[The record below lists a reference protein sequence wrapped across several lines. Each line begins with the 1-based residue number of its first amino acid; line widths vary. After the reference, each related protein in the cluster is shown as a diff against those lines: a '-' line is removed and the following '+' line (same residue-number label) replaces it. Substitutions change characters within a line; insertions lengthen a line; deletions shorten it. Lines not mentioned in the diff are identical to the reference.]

1 MAMYT
6 KSRGKM
12 VPLEEDHLTSVT
24 SNQFLGAFAPF
35 PRFAWIHPNA
45 PRDSYDM
52 VCKIVWSKA
61 TQVKPGRGQ
70 SSLEIQA
77 SKDDTPSVIMSS
89 DRAEKQQEDTDDY
102 THYEEDKKQYHTDF
116 TLPCPYLSGRRH
128 HGLSNP
134 ARVLSPVLEVEMRQI
149 KEEAGGKIKS
159 YFPLFLISQSCRE
172 RDVQDKQRSVENS
185 LQKMQVSQSSRT
197 GTQSSVPAPQ
207 HLVTNPVCFEG
218 HTPHLPDRE
227 GSLHPSKLPGDECG
241 SKKEQN
247 ASRGSDS
254 YSSDESDAVSLPGV
268 QSCAS
273 DSSNNDSV
281 VSAKVVKK
289 KEIPSSS
296 VELSC
301 DNEQDSFFTADE
313 DFPALTTINAGIPLS
328 LTGPPA
334 LGKIKSQ
341 WEIPLS
347 FHPHDIPTVTL
358 ASGVNDPVQA
368 PIQGKPEAPEAN
380 SKTKAPLP
388 VQEEAYDLLADFPA
402 LQPPKNPLA
411 LGGLRQRNPK
421 TNDAKGKGVLIST
434 PSHCQSCRG
443 SHERRLENSP
453 HEVSSICAGDQK
465 SVLDLQ
471 TFGTVRHRNSPTIS
485 CEQRKA
491 NKQPPPR
498 VAGADG
504 VGVSARSWANAAKAG
519 MKQAAAPQEKARP
532 ATFQQIVTINKAKAE
547 YGATPKINKKATV
560 FHPGSNQKHF
570 GVQPHQANYPPG
582 FSFPFQQATGVP
594 PESGR
599 VKWQPW

>member
-1 MAMYT
+1 M
-6 KSRGKM
+6 
-12 VPLEEDHLTSVT
+12 
-24 SNQFLGAFAPF
+24 
-35 PRFAWIHPNA
+35 
-45 PRDSYDM
+45 
-52 VCKIVWSKA
+52 
-61 TQVKPGRGQ
+61 
-70 SSLEIQA
+70 
-77 SKDDTPSVIMSS
+77 
-89 DRAEKQQEDTDDY
+89 
-102 THYEEDKKQYHTDF
+102 
-116 TLPCPYLSGRRH
+116 
-128 HGLSNP
+128 
-134 ARVLSPVLEVEMRQI
+134 
-149 KEEAGGKIKS
+149 
-159 YFPLFLISQSCRE
+159 
-172 RDVQDKQRSVENS
+172 QDKQRSVENS

-207 HLVTNPVCFEG
+207 HPVTNPVCFEG

-241 SKKEQN
+241 SEKEQN
-247 ASRGSDS
+247 ASRDSDS
-254 YSSDESDAVSLPGV
+254 YSSDDSDAVSLPEV

-301 DNEQDSFFTADE
+301 DNEQNSFFTADE

-334 LGKIKSQ
+334 LGKIKGQ

-380 SKTKAPLP
+380 SKTKAPPAVP
-388 VQEEAYDLLADFPA
+388 VQNEAYDLLADFPA

-471 TFGTVRHRNSPTIS
+471 TFGTVRHHNSPTIS

-498 VAGADG
+498 GNK
-504 VGVSARSWANAAKAG
+504 SAMCLYAVNMPLLLSG
-519 MKQAAAPQEKARP
+519 S
-532 ATFQQIVTINKAKAE
+532 INNLVL
-547 YGATPKINKKATV
+547 TNITLC
-560 FHPGSNQKHF
+560 HS
-570 GVQPHQANYPPG
+570 
-582 FSFPFQQATGVP
+582 
-594 PESGR
+594 
-599 VKWQPW
+599 

>member
-1 MAMYT
+1 M
-6 KSRGKM
+6 
-12 VPLEEDHLTSVT
+12 
-24 SNQFLGAFAPF
+24 
-35 PRFAWIHPNA
+35 
-45 PRDSYDM
+45 
-52 VCKIVWSKA
+52 
-61 TQVKPGRGQ
+61 
-70 SSLEIQA
+70 
-77 SKDDTPSVIMSS
+77 
-89 DRAEKQQEDTDDY
+89 
-102 THYEEDKKQYHTDF
+102 
-116 TLPCPYLSGRRH
+116 
-128 HGLSNP
+128 
-134 ARVLSPVLEVEMRQI
+134 
-149 KEEAGGKIKS
+149 
-159 YFPLFLISQSCRE
+159 
-172 RDVQDKQRSVENS
+172 QDKQRSVENS

-218 HTPHLPDRE
+218 HTPHLPDRQ

-273 DSSNNDSV
+273 DSSNNASV

-358 ASGVNDPVQA
+358 ASGMNDPVQA

-485 CEQRKA
+485 CEQQKA
-491 NKQPPPR
+491 NKQPPPK
-498 VAGADG
+498 GNK
-504 VGVSARSWANAAKAG
+504 SAMCLYAVNMPLLLSG
-519 MKQAAAPQEKARP
+519 S
-532 ATFQQIVTINKAKAE
+532 INNLVL
-547 YGATPKINKKATV
+547 TNITLC
-560 FHPGSNQKHF
+560 HS
-570 GVQPHQANYPPG
+570 
-582 FSFPFQQATGVP
+582 
-594 PESGR
+594 
-599 VKWQPW
+599 

>member
-1 MAMYT
+1 MLFKNKQTTPPTKLKNTHLDSVKKTDMDMYT
-6 KSRGKM
+6 NRRGK
-12 VPLEEDHLTSVT
+12 VVLLEEDHWTSVT
-24 SNQFLGAFAPF
+24 PNQFLGAFAPF

-45 PRDSYDM
+45 PRDSYDV
-52 VCKIVWSKA
+52 VCEIVWSKA

-70 SSLEIQA
+70 SSLEIQG
-77 SKDDTPSVIMSS
+77 SKDDTPSVNKSS
-89 DRAEKQQEDTDDY
+89 HRAEKQQEDTDDY

-116 TLPCPYLSGRRH
+116 TLPCPYLLGRRH
-128 HGLSNP
+128 HGLSKP

-149 KEEAGGKIKS
+149 KEEAGGNRNS
-159 YFPLFLISQSCRE
+159 YFPLFLNSQSCRE

-185 LQKMQVSQSSRT
+185 LQKMQVSQSSRA

-218 HTPHLPDRE
+218 HTQHLPDRE
-227 GSLHPSKLPGDECG
+227 DSLHPFKLPGDECG
-241 SKKEQN
+241 SEKEQN
-247 ASRGSDS
+247 ASRGSES
-254 YSSDESDAVSLPGV
+254 YSSDDSDAVSLPGV
-268 QSCAS
+268 RSCAN
-273 DSSNNDSV
+273 DNSNNDSV
-281 VSAKVVKK
+281 VSAKEVKK

-334 LGKIKSQ
+334 LGKIKGQ

-368 PIQGKPEAPEAN
+368 SIQGKPEAPEAN
-380 SKTKAPLP
+380 SKTKAPPAVP
-388 VQEEAYDLLADFPA
+388 VQNEAYDLLADFPA

-411 LGGLRQRNPK
+411 LGELRHRNPK
-421 TNDAKGKGVLIST
+421 TNVSKGKGVLT
-434 PSHCQSCRG
+434 PAPSHCQSSRG

-465 SVLDLQ
+465 SALDLQ
-471 TFGTVRHRNSPTIS
+471 TFGTVSHRNSSTIS

-532 ATFQQIVTINKAKAE
+532 CTFQQIVTINKAKAE
-547 YGATPKINKKATV
+547 YGVTQKINKKATV
-560 FHPGSNQKHF
+560 FHPGSNQKAITLK
-570 GVQPHQANYPPG
+570 QC
-582 FSFPFQQATGVP
+582 
-594 PESGR
+594 
-599 VKWQPW
+599 

>member
-89 DRAEKQQEDTDDY
+89 HRAEKQQEDTDDY

-159 YFPLFLISQSCRE
+159 SCRE

-570 GVQPHQANYPPG
+570 GFQPHQANYPPG
-582 FSFPFQQATGVP
+582 FSCPRFPFQQATGVP

-599 VKWQPW
+599 VRWQPW